1 MTPGIDPA
9 ASSGFP
15 NPGHGRRVPRPG
27 RSRPNPHTRETRLN
41 DVARGARTIA
51 FRRLLAALPLV
62 AAACGSA
69 SSPGGGAAAPTVS
82 PDQLVL
88 VQRMLLAE
96 DARGRADDGVGP
108 LLEGMASTDADV
120 RRLAVRGLGRL
131 ESPAHVDAIAALL
144 ADADPRVRAE
154 AANALGQ
161 AVHGSAAAAARP
173 ALAARL
179 ATEGDAYV
187 RAVIGQT
194 LGRLRHASPAEV
206 AATAALLDGIDVAP
220 DSAGVTL
227 AKGYFHLARQQP
239 ARGALPAA
247 TAARLRGLLAARAG
261 GPDLAGR
268 RIRTLAAAAL
278 AAARAATAQDL
289 AGALADAQ
297 PLVRRE
303 AAAGLPL
310 LADTAAAALLAER
323 ALSDPSGMVRTE
335 ALRSYARIAPLA
347 TCGVAAP
354 AFDDP
359 DDHVAILALD
369 LAAAACA
376 GEPAATERLAVVAD
390 GLPAGDA
397 GWHRPAHAFVALAAL
412 APQAA
417 QRMLSGYAAHGN
429 AFVRTYAARAA
440 ATLRAE
446 DVLRSLAEDAH
457 PIVRHAAV
465 EGLAATVGHAAD
477 DVYIAQLASDD
488 SQLLMAAAAALEG
501 SSHDGAS
508 EALFGALDRITAQ
521 RRETSRDGRAALVA
535 RIRELGTEGA
545 AERLRTYLADFDP
558 AIADA
563 AADVLAAWTGERP
576 TPTPRGL
583 PLATVPTPAAL
594 DSLAATRVVLAM
606 RGGGEIVIRLRPWD
620 APTNA
625 ARFARLAAA
634 GTFDGL
640 TFHRI
645 APNFVVQGGSPN
657 ANEYAGDGPFSRD
670 EVGIDGNWRGT
681 VGLSTRGRDTGDAQI
696 YINLIDNIRLDHDYT
711 VYGEVVS
718 GMDVVDRLL
727 EGAVIEEVRM
737 ERIGQ
742 GQA

>member
-15 NPGHGRRVPRPG
+15 NPGRGRRVPRPG
-27 RSRPNPHTRETRLN
+27 RADTPPQTRENRLN
-41 DVARGARTIA
+41 DVARRARTIP
-51 FRRLLAALPLV
+51 FRRLLAVLPLA

-69 SSPGGGAAAPTVS
+69 SSPGGEAAAPTVP

-96 DARGRADDGVGP
+96 DARGRGDDGVGP
-108 LLEGMASTDADV
+108 LLEGTASGEPRV

-144 ADADPRVRAE
+144 ADADPGVRAE

-161 AVHGSAAAAARP
+161 AVHGSDAVSARSTLT
-173 ALAARL
+173 AHLAR
-179 ATEGDAYV
+179 ESEPYV
-187 RAVIGQT
+187 RAVVGQT

-206 AATAALLDGIDVAP
+206 AATATLLDGIDVAP
-220 DSAGVTL
+220 DSAGISL

-247 TAARLRGLLAARAG
+247 TAARLRGLLTARAG

-289 AGALADAQ
+289 AGALADPQ

-303 AAAGLPL
+303 AAAGLLL
-310 LADTAAAALLAER
+310 LADTPAAAMLAER
-323 ALSDPSGMVRTE
+323 ALSDPSGMVRYE
-335 ALRSYARIAPLA
+335 ALRAHARVAPHA
-347 TCGVAAP
+347 SCGVAAP
-354 AFDDP
+354 AFDDA

-369 LAAAACA
+369 LAATACS
-376 GEPAATERLAVVAD
+376 GEPAAIERLAVIA
-390 GLPAGDA
+390 GALPAGED
-397 GWHRPAHAFVALAAL
+397 GWHRPAHAFASLAAL
-412 APQAA
+412 APPVAPG
-417 QRMLSGYAAHGN
+417 MLSGYAAHGN
-429 AFVRTYAARAA
+429 PFVRTYAARAA

-446 DVLRSLAEDAH
+446 DVLRRLAEDAH

-477 DVYIAQLASDD
+477 DVYIAQLTSDD

-508 EALFGALDRITAQ
+508 DALLGALDRITPQ
-521 RRETSRDGRAALVA
+521 RRETSRDGRAALIA
-535 RIRELGTEGA
+535 RIRELGTAGA
-545 AERLRTYLADFDP
+545 AERLGPYLTDFDP

-563 AADVLAAWTGERP
+563 AADVLAAWTRERP
-576 TPTPRGL
+576 TPAPRPL
-583 PLATVPTPAAL
+583 PPADMPTPATL
-594 DSLAATRVVLAM
+594 DSLAATQLVLAM

-634 GTFDGL
+634 GYFDGL

-670 EVGIDGNWRGT
+670 ELGIDGNWRGT

-711 VYGEVVS
+711 IYGEVVS
-718 GMDVVDRLL
+718 GMEVVDRLL
-727 EGAVIEEVRM
+727 EGAVIETITVR
-737 ERIGQ
+737 
-742 GQA
+742 